1 MKVEEIVARARAL
14 YDQMPVRK
22 VSSKTAEKYRR
33 EFARIWNIAKL
44 DLLAGD
50 VAMDTYYVRRAA
62 LHFVGREVLAELIL
76 KIDEAHARR
85 DCESERDWASKLLFA
100 VSRLEAAL
108 ELDPPLP
115 TDSLPWKRQSRW
127 RESGGNGRKR
137 GAGSKKHTLQHLPRN
152 WDQRLWDA
160 VPEHW
165 RHRDALAIHLTLPL
179 RPEDL
184 VPGERP
190 SGWSSGVIV
199 ERKAANRINITFAPA
214 KSQDGLYG
222 TGVTTV
228 TINPKLVGE
237 PACFLGARCDEVGGK
252 LVVST
257 PTTNPTRKAVEALGR
272 KALPEISVRITPSVA
287 RHQILADLKA
297 TFGSG
302 EQVTTAAGH
311 CTDRTDSKYGYI
323 QHGRKRKGYV
333 VFKAERT
340 PRMGNTA
347 RARSLGQRKQTPR

>member
-1 MKVEEIVARARAL
+1 MKVDEIVAQARAL

-22 VSSKTAEKYRR
+22 VSSKTAEKYRE
-33 EFARIWNIAKL
+33 EFARLWNVAKL
-44 DLLAGD
+44 DLLAD
-50 VAMDTYYVRRAA
+50 APAMDTYYVRRAA
-62 LHFVGREVLAELIL
+62 LHLVGREVLAELIL
-76 KIDEAHARR
+76 KIDQAQLRR
-85 DCESERDWASKLLFA
+85 DNEAERNWASKLRSA
-100 VSRLEAAL
+100 VSRLETAL
-108 ELDPPLP
+108 KMDPPMQKGN
-115 TDSLPWKRQSRW
+115 SPWDRQSRW
-127 RESGGNGRKR
+127 RASAGSGKKR
-137 GAGSKKHTLQHLPRN
+137 GAGSKKHTLQHLPRD
-152 WDQRLWDA
+152 WDVRLWDA
-160 VPEHW
+160 APEHW
-165 RHRDALAIHLTLPL
+165 PHREALAMHLTLPL

-190 SGWSSGVIV
+190 SGWTSGAIV
-199 ERKAANRINITFAPA
+199 ERKAANRIDITFAPV

-228 TINPKLVGE
+228 TINPKLVGA
-237 PACFLGARCDEVGGK
+237 PACFLAARCDEVGGK
-252 LVVST
+252 LVVSI
-257 PTTNPTRKAVEALGR
+257 PKTNPTRKAFDALGR
-272 KALPEISVRITPSVA
+272 KALPEIAVRITPSVA

-333 VFKAERT
+333 GFKAERT

-347 RARSLGQRKQTPR
+347 RARRLGQRKQTPR